1 MTDLILDEYVKVTRI
16 IENIQNKINRY
27 KKSVKENIENSRN
40 EHEQEKKI
48 KEFKKTMSRIK
59 GDKDITQQYRLL
71 KKKQK
76 ELRDKLIPDTLS
88 LTDAD
93 SFISD
98 LRIKY
103 ERVSKNQVLLVD
115 TVTPRVDAVT
125 PRVDAVTHW
134 VDADL
139 LNAKLDTF
147 SSLQNTR
154 FETLLQEVQKN
165 LKNTI

>member
-27 KKSVKENIENSRN
+27 KKNVKENIENSRN

-88 LTDAD
+88 FTDAD

-103 ERVSKNQVLLVD
+103 ERVVTLQVD
-115 TVTPRVDAVT
+115 ED
-125 PRVDAVTHW
+125 DF
-134 VDADL
+134 
-139 LNAKLDTF
+139 LNAKLETF
-147 SSLQNTR
+147 RSLQNTR